1 MFDWIL
7 QIIQNLGYLGLA
19 FLMLIENVFPP
30 IPSEFVMPLAGFL
43 AAQGKFSL
51 WGLIIAGSAGS
62 LAGAI
67 FWFYIGKAVGRDRL
81 MRFSSRY
88 GRWIAI
94 SPSDIERAEN
104 WFDRHGKAAV
114 FIGRLIPGVRS
125 FISVPAGVANM
136 SLPVFILYSTLGTII
151 WTGLLTYAGYL
162 LESQYEK
169 VEHWLNPVS
178 WGVMGLI
185 VAWYIYGVITFGSR
199 RESSRDSE

>member
-7 QIIQNLGYLGLA
+7 QIIQSLGYFGLA
-19 FLMLIENVFPP
+19 LLMLIENVFPP
-30 IPSEFVMPLAGFL
+30 IPSELVMPLAGFL

-51 WGLIIAGSAGS
+51 WTLILAGSAGS
-62 LAGAI
+62 LAGAL

-81 MRFSSRY
+81 IRFSSRY

-104 WFDRHGKAAV
+104 WFDRHGKMAV

-125 FISVPAGVANM
+125 FISVPAGIANM
-136 SLPVFILYSTLGTII
+136 NLPVFLLYSTLGTII
-151 WTGLLTYAGYL
+151 WTGLLTVAGFL
-162 LESQYEK
+162 LESQYEN

-178 WGVMGLI
+178 WVVMGLI
-185 VAWYIYGVITFGSR
+185 VAWYIYGVITFDSR
-199 RESSRDSE
+199 RESSRAGE

>member
-7 QIIQNLGYLGLA
+7 QIIQSLGYFGLA
-19 FLMLIENVFPP
+19 LLMLIENVFPP
-30 IPSEFVMPLAGFL
+30 IPSELVMPLAGFL

-51 WGLIIAGSAGS
+51 WALILAGSIGS
-62 LAGAI
+62 LAGAL

-81 MRFSSRY
+81 MRFSSQY

-104 WFDRHGKAAV
+104 WFDRHGKTAV

-125 FISVPAGVANM
+125 FISVPAGIANM
-136 SLPVFILYSTLGTII
+136 NLPVFLLYSTLGTII
-151 WTGLLTYAGYL
+151 WTGLLTVAGFL

-178 WGVMGLI
+178 WVVMGLI
-185 VAWYIYGVITFGSR
+185 VAWYIYGVITFDSR
-199 RESSRDSE
+199 RESSGDSE